1 MYLIKKFLILPIITC
16 LFVMTGTVKA
26 QNDSLKTAL
35 VIIDIQDFYFLPGRN
50 QLVEPEKAAAKT
62 AELLKAFREK
72 KDLVIHIKHNAKNG
86 GDIYKEVAPIEGEKV
101 ITKNY
106 ANGFKDTD
114 LLDYLHK
121 NKVKRLVIAGMMTQM
136 CVEATT
142 RAASDYGFKCV
153 VIQDACATRNLEFDG
168 HVIPAEQVHYAALSA
183 LAMAYAKVMDT
194 KTFLASF

>member
-1 MYLIKKFLILPIITC
+1 MNTLKKLFLLPLITC
-16 LFVMTGTVKA
+16 FFVMTGNVNA

-35 VIIDIQDFYFLPGRN
+35 VIIDIQDFYFLPGIN
-50 QLVEPEKAAAKT
+50 QLVEPEKAADKA

-72 KDLVIHIKHNAKNG
+72 KDLVIHIKHNAKHG
-86 GDIYKEVAPIEGEKV
+86 GDIYKAVTPIKGEKV

-121 NKVKRLVIAGMMTQM
+121 NNVKRLVIAGMMTQM

-153 VIQDACATRNLEFDG
+153 VIQDACATRNLKFEG
-168 HVIPAEQVHYAALSA
+168 HVIPAEQVHYAALSTM
-183 LAMAYAKVMDT
+183 AMAYANVMDT